1 MPSGNDEKMYAAQA
15 GAGKHG
21 VCSVGCGIDNRR
33 RGYKGYYRLEGTG
46 NRSMNKNG
54 LLHFAQSFFV
64 IVHKLKSLFFIMKFI
79 ICVAFYFLF

>member
-1 MPSGNDEKMYAAQA
+1 
-15 GAGKHG
+15 
-21 VCSVGCGIDNRR
+21 
-33 RGYKGYYRLEGTG
+33 
-46 NRSMNKNG
+46 MNKNG